1 MNRTQFTFYES
12 FYEALRRIRGAE
24 DRALAYDIL
33 CAYALYGTEP
43 DLESLPDAVAITF
56 HLIRPNLDASRRKA
70 DSGRLGGQ
78 SGSRRQA
85 NGKQTGSRQQANGK
99 QTASKKEKENKKETK
114 KETKKEEENEC
125 YSPAP
130 LRGQR
135 KRGGERPHPGA
146 GGGGGEA
153 GRASGGGQGVL

>member
-70 DSGRLGGQ
+70 LGG
-78 SGSRRQA
+78 SAGSP
-85 NGKQTGSRQQANGK
+85 GKDRGK
-99 QTASKKEKENKKETK
+99 MPQ
-114 KETKKEEENEC
+114 
-125 YSPAP
+125 
-130 LRGQR
+130 
-135 KRGGERPHPGA
+135 
-146 GGGGGEA
+146 
-153 GRASGGGQGVL
+153 